1 MCDAHLNNGPLT
13 CTRTTPHDAPRGCT
27 YTATHGADL
36 SGEVGSDDE

>member
-13 CTRTTPHDAPRGCT
+13 CDR
-27 YTATHGADL
+27 TATHGADL